1 MNVFSPMFD
10 EVEPEASRR
19 HFPAPLRARRE
30 ERRPAS
36 SSPAR
41 SDVTSKEETTMAR
54 NPLTASRPGFGVLGG
69 NDPFLS
75 LHREMNRLFDDVLR
89 GTAVPAAA
97 GSQAQ
102 GDVGN
107 FVNASM
113 NVSETEKE
121 IRITA
126 ELPGVT
132 EQDIDVSLDDDVL
145 TIRGEKKFERT
156 DDKENFHFVERSYG
170 TFQRSLR
177 LPFSVDPEQV
187 QASFENGVLT
197 VTVPKTGRQER
208 SRRIQ
213 VQGRGAAG
221 QGTRS
226 VQGGQAA
233 SGGGSAEGEDASSR
247 PKRRST

>member
-1 MNVFSPMFD
+1 
-10 EVEPEASRR
+10 
-19 HFPAPLRARRE
+19 
-30 ERRPAS
+30 
-36 SSPAR
+36 
-41 SDVTSKEETTMAR
+41 MAR
-54 NPLTASRPGFGVLGG
+54 NPLTPSGFGTPGG
-69 NDPFLS
+69 SDPFLS

-89 GTAVPAAA
+89 GTGLPAAT
-97 GSQAQ
+97 GNQ
-102 GDVGN
+102 GQGRVGN

-113 NVSETEKE
+113 NVSETENE

-177 LPFSVDPEQV
+177 LPFPVAPEQI
-187 QASFENGVLT
+187 QARFENGVLT
-197 VTVPKTGRQER
+197 VTLTKTGRQER

-213 VQGRGAAG
+213 VQGRGAGGQSTQDG
-221 QGTRS
+221 QGA
-226 VQGGQAA
+226 AA
-233 SGGGSAEGEDASSR
+233 SKNARGEQDDGAPDNTPGSASS
-247 PKRRST
+247 

>member
-1 MNVFSPMFD
+1 M
-10 EVEPEASRR
+10 VECFGSDIIQSELCCPSGGSTSAEDRK
-19 HFPAPLRARRE
+19 LNEE
-30 ERRPAS
+30 ER
-36 SSPAR
+36 
-41 SDVTSKEETTMAR
+41 TMAR
-54 NPLTASRPGFGVLGG
+54 NLITPFRAGG
-69 NDPFLS
+69 GMIRGEPFLS
-75 LHREMNRLFDDVLR
+75 LHREMNRLFDDAFR
-89 GTAVPAAA
+89 GAGLPAAETE
-97 GSQAQ
+97 SQ
-102 GDVGN
+102 GGGT

-126 ELPGVT
+126 ELPGVS

-177 LPFSVDPEQV
+177 LPFPVDPEQV

-197 VTVPKTGRQER
+197 VTVPKIGRQER

-213 VQGRGAAG
+213 VQGRGAGGPGAQSA
-221 QGTRS
+221 QGARD
-226 VQGGQAA
+226 A
-233 SGGGSAEGEDASSR
+233 SSGTGTEGEDRGKAGASDQASDT
-247 PKRRST
+247 RSG

>member
-1 MNVFSPMFD
+1 
-10 EVEPEASRR
+10 
-19 HFPAPLRARRE
+19 
-30 ERRPAS
+30 
-36 SSPAR
+36 
-41 SDVTSKEETTMAR
+41 MAR
-54 NPLTASRPGFGVLGG
+54 NPMTPFRPGGG
-69 NDPFLS
+69 IVPGDPFLS
-75 LHREMNRLFDDVLR
+75 LHREMNRLFDDVFR
-89 GTAVPAAA
+89 GAACPLT
-97 GSQAQ
+97 GSQGQ
-102 GDVGN
+102 GGGN

-132 EQDIDVSLDDDVL
+132 EQDIDISLDDDVL

-177 LPFSVDPEQV
+177 LPFPMDPEQV
-187 QASFENGVLT
+187 QANFENGVLT

-213 VQGRGAAG
+213 VQGRGVGGPGAQSA
-221 QGTRS
+221 QGARDS
-226 VQGGQAA
+226 
-233 SGGGSAEGEDASSR
+233 SGDTGTEGEDRGKAGASDQSSDT
-247 PKRRST
+247 RSG

>member
-1 MNVFSPMFD
+1 
-10 EVEPEASRR
+10 
-19 HFPAPLRARRE
+19 
-30 ERRPAS
+30 
-36 SSPAR
+36 
-41 SDVTSKEETTMAR
+41 MAR
-54 NPLTASRPGFGVLGG
+54 NPMTPFRSGG
-69 NDPFLS
+69 GMLSGDPFLS

-89 GTAVPAAA
+89 GAAPPAMS
-97 GSQAQ
+97 GSQGQ
-102 GDVGN
+102 GDIGT
-107 FVNASM
+107 FVNAHM

-156 DDKENFHFVERSYG
+156 DEKETYHFVERSYG

-177 LPFSVDPEQV
+177 LPFPVDPEQV

-208 SRRIQ
+208 SRKIQ
-213 VQGRGAAG
+213 VQGRDSTTQGATG
-221 QGTRS
+221 
-226 VQGGQAA
+226 A
-233 SGGGSAEGEDASSR
+233 SGGQETTGPSNQSNDT
-247 PKRRST
+247 RSG

>member
-1 MNVFSPMFD
+1 LN
-10 EVEPEASRR
+10 E
-19 HFPAPLRARRE
+19 E
-30 ERRPAS
+30 ER
-36 SSPAR
+36 
-41 SDVTSKEETTMAR
+41 TMAR
-54 NPLTASRPGFGVLGG
+54 NPMTPFRPGGG
-69 NDPFLS
+69 MFPGDPFLS
-75 LHREMNRLFDDVLR
+75 LHREMNRLFDDVFR
-89 GTAVPAAA
+89 GTSLPTAS
-97 GSQAQ
+97 GSQGQ
-102 GDVGN
+102 GDVGT

-113 NVSETEKE
+113 NVSETDKE

-145 TIRGEKKFERT
+145 TIRGEKKFERK

-177 LPFSVDPEQV
+177 LPFPVDPDQV

-213 VQGRGAAG
+213 VQGRGATG
-221 QGTRS
+221 QGAT
-226 VQGGQAA
+226 GGTGQQASDT
-233 SGGGSAEGEDASSR
+233 SGQSDDTKSG
-247 PKRRST
+247 